1 MTDIDIG
8 MRPVPVLGAPV
19 QQGPA
24 AVLESHQITCVSGT
38 RSVQRLAVLTTGPAS
53 SAMVSAVRKMTT
65 GGEIVRFIERDG
77 LAPAKSG
84 RAKPANLRSLTPWS
98 EWADVVITDANE
110 DSIAEA
116 VEFGFVPVVGMPKKR
131 IGSSAA
137 RHAREVVHPWTSRGL
152 AMQLCLTRPV
162 LSLLHCAAGVRTT
175 ERVAPTGVVWKS
187 A

>member
-8 MRPVPVLGAPV
+8 MRPVVDSPV
-19 QQGPA
+19 QRAPLA
-24 AVLESHQITCVSGT
+24 ALESHQITCVPGT

-53 SAMVSAVRKMTT
+53 SAMVSAVRKMVTR
-65 GGEIVRFIERDG
+65 GEIVRFIERDG
-77 LAPAKSG
+77 PASAKCAKG
-84 RAKPANLRSLTPWS
+84 KPANLRSLTPWF

-110 DSIAEA
+110 ESIAEA

-137 RHAREVVHPWTSRGL
+137 RRARDVVHPWTCRGL
-152 AMQLCLTRPV
+152 AMQLCLAKPV
-162 LSLLHCAAGVRTT
+162 FSLLHCAAGVRTT
-175 ERVAPTGVVWKS
+175 QRTAPTGVVWKS